1 MSSSVSMP
9 KKLIG
14 PVLGTRGMV
23 PIGSCK
29 FVCRLL
35 VGPRL
40 SPRSALPPHRGRLTP
55 PARLLRT
62 LSDHAGLPHSGPSSR
77 TSAPA
82 CACLAGCRRA
92 KSVAIGR
99 IDKDQ
104 PYCEDLARWRMGR
117 KKSGITKY
125 RVEQR
130 IRSGEIND

>member
-29 FVCRLL
+29 FVRKLL

-40 SPRSALPPHRGRLTP
+40 SPRSGLPPHRGRLTP
-55 PARLLRT
+55 PARLSRA
-62 LSDHAGLPHSGPSSR
+62 LSDRAGLPHSGPSSR

-92 KSVAIGR
+92 KAWPSGVSTRTNR
-99 IDKDQ
+99 I
-104 PYCEDLARWRMGR
+104 
-117 KKSGITKY
+117 
-125 RVEQR
+125 VR
-130 IRSGEIND
+130 IRHDGGWGGRRVGSQSTGWSRGSGVER